1 MSEVI
6 DTFKYNALLAELES
20 LKGKKKPIQD
30 FIKKV
35 YKLSN
40 SFRYFD
46 ESYKKQPQTA
56 KYALILAT
64 KAISYDSSKR
74 PLKQEIKSSIEA
86 LASFLI
92 NRCIVSPDEVE
103 EVYKYY
109 VGGIQLGPQDLDELL
124 KQDELVEKLDEKT
137 ISIYFSTYSIREL
150 RALSSG
156 DIVARAY
163 LLTNNPNS
171 RLAKLLTSKTKH
183 AETKAFE
190 EMQNLIRTLQ
200 NILNAYNIN
209 KETPHDLPV
218 Q

>member
-20 LKGKKKPIQD
+20 LKGKKKPVQD

-46 ESYKKQPQTA
+46 ESYNKQPQTA
-56 KYALILAT
+56 KHALILAT

-74 PLKQEIKSSIEA
+74 PLKQKIKSSIEE
-86 LASFLI
+86 LANLLI
-92 NRCIVSPDEVE
+92 NRCIVSPDEIE

-109 VGGIQLGPQDLDELL
+109 VDAIHLGPNDLDELL
-124 KQDELVEKLDEKT
+124 KQDKLVEKLDEKT
-137 ISIYFSTYSIREL
+137 IPIYLSTYTIKEL
-150 RALSSG
+150 RALSNMN
-156 DIVARAY
+156 IVARAY

-190 EMQNLIRTLQ
+190 EMQNLIHALQ

-209 KETPHDLPV
+209 KETTHDLPV